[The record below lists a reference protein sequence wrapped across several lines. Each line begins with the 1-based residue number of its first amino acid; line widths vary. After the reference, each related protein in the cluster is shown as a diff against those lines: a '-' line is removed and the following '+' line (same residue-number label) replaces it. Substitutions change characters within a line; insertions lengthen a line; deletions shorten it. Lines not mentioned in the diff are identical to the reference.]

1 MARIAQETIQRVLDE
16 IDIVDVISQYV
27 DLKKRGK
34 NYFGLSPFR
43 TETKPSFSVS
53 VDKNLWYDFGSGQ
66 GGNAIDFLIEY
77 ERISF
82 VEAVR
87 SLAKKYNIEIVEIG
101 DAEQDNLYDQL
112 YEIHEIACIYFQNN
126 LKSNTKAKIG
136 KQYLKDRNFS
146 DSIVKDYRL
155 GVSLDSWDA
164 LFKEVSGKFD
174 EDILKK
180 SGLFSESKKGL
191 VDRFRNRLMFP
202 FFNLSGKIVGFSGR
216 TLSEDDD
223 VKYLNSPETFLFQKS
238 KIFYG
243 GYQTLPT
250 IRKQNFAI
258 LVEGQTDY
266 LRLIENGFPNA
277 IATSGTAFSNKHAI
291 VLKKHTN
298 RAILAYDSDDA
309 GVNAAIRASYALLQ
323 EGVETRILFLG
334 NNYDP
339 DDFFQEEKDS
349 KAIFKE
355 RIKNALHPIPFI
367 IEQKGILK
375 QSATERSV
383 FVDECLAEIKLVS
396 DSIIQSDLIKRL
408 SNEISIPES
417 ELLNRL
423 DSIKTKRYR
432 QISDEKA
439 EIKSTHYTS
448 RSEKAQLE
456 LIKIGIHYPDS
467 IQDINVGLFTSP
479 FLHDAMKAIIKNNG
493 KNDNQAQLLQMI
505 GGNEEERNLIASLA
519 ITGHQK
525 EDIDQI
531 LKDCLLIL
539 EQEPIKKKI
548 QLLRDKIRR
557 LEESDALPDDK
568 LVTELSNLQKDLK

>member
-1 MARIAQETIQRVLDE
+1 M
-16 IDIVDVISQYV
+16 
-27 DLKKRGK
+27 
-34 NYFGLSPFR
+34 
-43 TETKPSFSVS
+43 
-53 VDKNLWYDFGSGQ
+53 
-66 GGNAIDFLIEY
+66 
-77 ERISF
+77 
-82 VEAVR
+82 
-87 SLAKKYNIEIVEIG
+87 
-101 DAEQDNLYDQL
+101 
-112 YEIHEIACIYFQNN
+112 
-126 LKSNTKAKIG
+126 
-136 KQYLKDRNFS
+136 
-146 DSIVKDYRL
+146 
-155 GVSLDSWDA
+155 SLDSWDA

-367 IEQKGILK
+367 IEQKEILK

-383 FVDECLAEIKLVS
+383 FVDECLTEIKLVS

-448 RSEKAQLE
+448 RSQKAQLE
-456 LIKIGIHYPDS
+456 LIKLGIHYPDS
-467 IQDINVGLFTSP
+467 IKDINVGLFTST
-479 FLHDAMKAIIKNNG
+479 FLHDAMKAIIKSDS
-493 KNDNQAQLLQMI
+493 KNDNQAQLLQII
-505 GGNEEERNLIASLA
+505 GGNEEERNLIAGLA
-519 ITGHQK
+519 ITGHKK

-557 LEESDALPDDK
+557 LEESDSLPDDK
-568 LVTELSNLQKDLK
+568 LITELSNLQKDLK

>member
-1 MARIAQETIQRVLDE
+1 M
-16 IDIVDVISQYV
+16 
-27 DLKKRGK
+27 
-34 NYFGLSPFR
+34 
-43 TETKPSFSVS
+43 
-53 VDKNLWYDFGSGQ
+53 
-66 GGNAIDFLIEY
+66 
-77 ERISF
+77 
-82 VEAVR
+82 
-87 SLAKKYNIEIVEIG
+87 
-101 DAEQDNLYDQL
+101 
-112 YEIHEIACIYFQNN
+112 
-126 LKSNTKAKIG
+126 
-136 KQYLKDRNFS
+136 
-146 DSIVKDYRL
+146 
-155 GVSLDSWDA
+155 
-164 LFKEVSGKFD
+164 
-174 EDILKK
+174 
-180 SGLFSESKKGL
+180 
-191 VDRFRNRLMFP
+191 
-202 FFNLSGKIVGFSGR
+202 
-216 TLSEDDD
+216 
-223 VKYLNSPETFLFQKS
+223 
-238 KIFYG
+238 
-243 GYQTLPT
+243 
-250 IRKQNFAI
+250 
-258 LVEGQTDY
+258 
-266 LRLIENGFPNA
+266 
-277 IATSGTAFSNKHAI
+277 
-291 VLKKHTN
+291 
-298 RAILAYDSDDA
+298 
-309 GVNAAIRASYALLQ
+309 
-323 EGVETRILFLG
+323 
-334 NNYDP
+334 
-339 DDFFQEEKDS
+339 
-349 KAIFKE
+349 
-355 RIKNALHPIPFI
+355 
-367 IEQKGILK
+367 
-375 QSATERSV
+375 

-493 KNDNQAQLLQMI
+493 KNENQAQLLQMI

-568 LVTELSNLQKDLK
+568 LITELSNLQKTSNKKALHKEGLFYILLI